1 MTCNHVANI
10 FALQMPGWLTVALCS
25 LGGLTFP
32 IMAFLLDE
40 GYRHTSNI
48 RKYAKRLAIFAL
60 VAQVPY
66 SLLWGATANVLITL
80 LLGLGVLWADDHLGR
95 GHFALVFGGA
105 LVVSVWCDWGVIGPL
120 MIYLFHRLREE
131 GVRKAIGL
139 TMLMAALALAP
150 PAIGDL
156 TSAINHGGAPEQGDA
171 TRELVTETPDN
182 VAALE
187 VDSPWEVLAE
197 TPSTLAPAGSE
208 PLYSV
213 MDAGAIVGN
222 LGALGYATIGFGL
235 AAVLLMQ
242 YRGRRGRPLKW
253 FFYCY
258 YPAHLMLLW
267 AVAQVV
273 FSP

>member
-10 FALQMPGWLTVALCS
+10 FALQMPGWLTVALCC

-48 RKYAKRLAIFAL
+48 QKYAKRLAIFAL

-66 SLLWGATANVLITL
+66 SLLWGATANVLVTL
-80 LLGLGVLWADDHLGR
+80 LLGLGILWADDHLGR
-95 GHFALVFGGA
+95 GYFALAFGGA
-105 LVVSVWCDWGVIGPL
+105 LVASIWCDWGVIGPL

-139 TMLMAALALAP
+139 TMLMAALALAL

-156 TSAINHGGAPEQGDA
+156 ASAASPGGEPGQSTAAREAAEGTSSDA
-171 TRELVTETPDN
+171 
-182 VAALE
+182 AALE
-187 VDSPWEVLAE
+187 VDSPWEVLVG
-197 TPSTLAPAGSE
+197 TPSTSTSAASE

-222 LGALGYATIGFGL
+222 LGALGYATLGFGL
-235 AAVLLMQ
+235 AAALLMQ
-242 YRGRRGRPLKW
+242 YSGRRGRPLKW

-258 YPAHLMLLW
+258 YPAHLMILW
-267 AVAQVV
+267 AIAQVV
-273 FSP
+273 